1 MRQRKEEMHVYVR
14 RSALLAALAASL
26 LPAAAAQA
34 PDTVKIGK
42 EIKKTVAV
50 VTELQA
56 GDVACYLTLK
66 DDQGTEFSE
75 LGDFPICEK
84 RSLLGKRVKLTY
96 TLSNVMADE
105 CQGNPDCTKTRK
117 VALVTA
123 VKVLSGKAAPKAKPG
138 KTG

>member
-1 MRQRKEEMHVYVR
+1 MKRIAC
-14 RSALLAALAASL
+14 ALLAALAASL

-34 PDTVKIGK
+34 PDTVKVGK
-42 EIKKTVAV
+42 EIKKTVATV
-50 VTELQA
+50 KELQA

-66 DDQGTEFSE
+66 DDQGAEFTEMA
-75 LGDFPICEK
+75 DFEICEQQ
-84 RSLLGKRVKLTY
+84 SLVGKRVKLTY
-96 TLSNVMADE
+96 TLGNVMADE

-123 VKVLSGKAAPKAKPG
+123 AKVLSGKAAPKTARKPG

>member
-1 MRQRKEEMHVYVR
+1 MKRHAC
-14 RSALLAALAASL
+14 ALLAALAASL
-26 LPAAAAQA
+26 LPAAAAQG

-42 EIKKTVAV
+42 EIKKTVAT

-66 DDQGTEFSE
+66 DDQGAEFSE

-96 TLSNVMADE
+96 TLGTVMADE

-123 VKVLSGKAAPKAKPG
+123 VKVLGGGKAAPKPSRKPG
-138 KTG
+138 

>member
-1 MRQRKEEMHVYVR
+1 MERIAC
-14 RSALLAALAASL
+14 ALLAALAASL

-42 EIKKTVAV
+42 EIKKTVATV
-50 VTELQA
+50 KELQA

-66 DDQGTEFSE
+66 DDQGAEFSE
-75 LGDFPICEK
+75 MADFEICEQQ
-84 RSLLGKRVKLTY
+84 SLAGKRVKLTY
-96 TLSNVMADE
+96 TLGNVMADE

-123 VKVLSGKAAPKAKPG
+123 AKVLSGKVTPKTAPKKG
-138 KTG
+138 KSG

>member
-1 MRQRKEEMHVYVR
+1 MKRHAC
-14 RSALLAALAASL
+14 ALLAALAASL
-26 LPAAAAQA
+26 LPAAAAQG
-34 PDTVKIGK
+34 PDTVKVGK
-42 EIKKTVAV
+42 EIKKTVAT

-66 DDQGTEFSE
+66 DDQGAEFSE
-75 LGDFPICEK
+75 LGDFSICEK

-96 TLSNVMADE
+96 TLGTVIADE
-105 CQGNPDCTKTRK
+105 CQGDPACTKTRK

-123 VKVLSGKAAPKAKPG
+123 AKVLSGKAAPKSPRKHG